1 MQKIL
6 VITGSTR
13 PGRKGAAVAKW
24 FMESTK
30 DEKAFTFELADLA
43 EINLP
48 MLDEPVP
55 ALFGKYQNEHTK
67 AWAAQLASADGFVI
81 VTPEYNHGYPASLK
95 NAIDYT
101 YVEWNHK
108 PVAFVSYG
116 VIGGVRAVEQLK
128 PVISRLDAVPLDAQV
143 SLALGTHFTE
153 DGLVKAD
160 SQVQNDLTAM
170 IKSLAWWGDALKA
183 ARQKIKHA

>member
-13 PGRKGAAVAKW
+13 PGRKGADVTKW
-24 FMESTK
+24 FLEATK
-30 DEKAFTFELADLA
+30 NTSDFEFTVADLA
-43 EINLP
+43 EIGLP

-67 AWAAQLASADGFVI
+67 AWAAQLTNADGFVL

-101 YVEWNHK
+101 YAEWNHK

-116 VIGGVRAVEQLK
+116 VMGGVRAVEQLK
-128 PVISRLDAVPLDAQV
+128 PVLSRLDAAPLDAQV
-143 SLALGTHFTE
+143 ALLLDKHFTQN
-153 DGLVKAD
+153 GSVAAD
-160 SQVQNDLTAM
+160 EHVQNDLAAM
-170 IKSLAWWGDALKA
+170 LTSLSWWGEALKA
-183 ARQKIKHA
+183 AREK